1 MIWRIAIAFLVPS
14 GRVVTS
20 SCLTYCKCT
29 RSDDT
34 VSSCPDVSRIKSPTH
49 KTLSVFTNDDHV
61 DLLAVLTRH
70 LSDSIDR
77 PISLSPEKGRPTIS
91 DRVLGRATHRSNR
104 SDVGVQ
110 VQVLSQ
116 SNDRARVSF
125 HLVGGRRDS
134 AEHRSV
140 TFLSHDAMSPIRR
153 RYPLCWWIEM
163 KTSLRNSKW
172 DVRSR

>member
-77 PISLSPEKGRPTIS
+77 PIQPFARKRSSDHFRPWFWACNSPKQQVGCWRRGPGAFAKQRSGSSI
-91 DRVLGRATHRSNR
+91 LPPCWRATRQRRTLLRHIP
-104 SDVGVQ
+104 
-110 VQVLSQ
+110 LS
-116 SNDRARVSF
+116 
-125 HLVGGRRDS
+125 
-134 AEHRSV
+134 
-140 TFLSHDAMSPIRR
+140 
-153 RYPLCWWIEM
+153 
-163 KTSLRNSKW
+163 
-172 DVRSR
+172 